1 MMKPLWGGKYPSE
14 GHPGD
19 QACRSCRAI
28 RAQAASLEGRRH
40 LGQLRNGPAGREV
53 DQVAWHHSV
62 KLVRLCASA
71 RLRRRRVAASCRT
84 H

>member
-28 RAQAASLEGRRH
+28 RAQAASLEGRH
-40 LGQLRNGPAGREV
+40 
-53 DQVAWHHSV
+53 W
-62 KLVRLCASA
+62 ASRGTA
-71 RLRRRRVAASCRT
+71 RQEKEWIRWRGTIR
-84 H
+84 